1 MLPLT
6 EEKIMYEY
14 EIKVPLTET
23 DYADM
28 YDTDLV
34 QNPEE
39 LMFAVKTFYTKS
51 WAYKKANELKNK
63 YSKVCVN
70 TIYRDQDFDSGEM
83 QINTINSEVIYENL

>member
-1 MLPLT
+1 MQELT
-6 EEKIMYEY
+6 KEKIMYEY

>member
-1 MLPLT
+1 
-6 EEKIMYEY
+6 MYEY

-70 TIYRDQDFDSGEM
+70 TICTEHDFDSGEM
-83 QINTINSEVIYENL
+83 QINTINSEVIYER